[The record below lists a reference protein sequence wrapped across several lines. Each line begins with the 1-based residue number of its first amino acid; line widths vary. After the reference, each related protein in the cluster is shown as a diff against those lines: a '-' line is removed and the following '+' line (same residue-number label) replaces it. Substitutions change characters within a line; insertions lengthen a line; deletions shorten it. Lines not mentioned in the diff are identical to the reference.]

1 MPSYLRIILS
11 WAWIIQCYPSC
22 IIDEASQFSLAESAF
37 RGWLSMHFRQE
48 VKRHPLQCVLLK
60 AGVIAKEG
68 TLPDFL
74 LDLLLIWLEIVAWA
88 RRVAPIE
95 EQLAPF
101 RLVELEA
108 LPFVLRLQHCFGD
121 YVAIKLA
128 GLEPGG
134 RAVGSVGRVEVQ
146 VIHGY
151 YIRFLLQ

>member
-1 MPSYLRIILS
+1 MA
-11 WAWIIQCYPSC
+11 WAW
-22 IIDEASQFSLAESAF
+22 
-37 RGWLSMHFRQE
+37 
-48 VKRHPLQCVLLK
+48 
-60 AGVIAKEG
+60 
-68 TLPDFL
+68 
-74 LDLLLIWLEIVAWA
+74 
-88 RRVAPIE
+88 RVAPIE

-101 RLVELEA
+101 CLIELDA
-108 LPFVLRLQHCFGD
+108 LPFVLRFQHCLGD